1 MNDPQMTQMNTD
13 EKTHPNPGRKS
24 GDDVGGAP
32 PVDVPATCV
41 AGSVGGPNPKSKIQN
56 PKSPRLTH
64 MALAVCAAAMF
75 AALAPPSARA
85 QATDLVLRYRLIELP
100 AADGGQ
106 SRAYSLNSTGQVVG
120 WVEAD
125 GTRHSAVWHNRVTT
139 DLHGVVHFVL
149 EHPYPLYDQDYGEA
163 YHISDADQ
171 IVGTART
178 TIKRGDE
185 EIIVTHAYVLRP
197 AVLTD
202 LATPFPGDALTN
214 LGTFGDPGW
223 AHDSAAVGVSNRGH
237 VVGWADRLDRTM
249 RAFLVVPQNG
259 QFFVDDNADNVN
271 DLMQDLGTLS
281 AFADPVSSATAV
293 NDAGQ
298 VTGYAY
304 TVTSDGKSAY
314 RAFLINPIDTDADGV
329 GDVWYAGA
337 SGVNTLMTDLGT
349 LGGLNS
355 WGRDINDAGE
365 VVGET
370 DYDAATGAHYTRAFH
385 WKAGVT
391 ADLGTLRT
399 DRTAGFSAASAIN
412 NNGVIVGWAENDNA
426 DRRAFV
432 HANGQMQD
440 LNDLLYLIDEEGYAV
455 TPSIDLSEARDIND
469 DGVITGW
476 GTIHGTGGTQTRGFL
491 LNPVLVS
498 LTELETLDPN
508 KPGTQPP
515 TQATAGTN
523 YSSDFTYGPPGAET
537 PAGADVTDDG
547 APAADTTPL
556 NFCAPATTAFVPLT
570 FLGLLGLAVVRR
582 RRSR

>member
-1 MNDPQMTQMNTD
+1 MTQMNSDRTINFGFWILD
-13 EKTHPNPGRKS
+13 FGL
-24 GDDVGGAP
+24 AP
-32 PVDVPATCV
+32 P
-41 AGSVGGPNPKSKIQN
+41 PNQKLKIQN
-56 PKSPRLTH
+56 PKLRRWAPAVLAAQVV
-64 MALAVCAAAMF
+64 ALFVTLGPP
-75 AALAPPSARA
+75 AALA

-100 AADGGQ
+100 AAGGGQ
-106 SRAYSLNSTGQVVG
+106 SRAYALNNTGQIVG
-120 WVEAD
+120 WVEAE

-149 EHPYPLYDQDYGEA
+149 LHPYPLYDQDYGEA

-178 TIKRGDE
+178 TIQRGAE
-185 EIIVTHAYVLRP
+185 EIIFTHAYVLRP

-237 VVGWADRLDRTM
+237 IVGWADRLDRTM
-249 RAFLVVPQNG
+249 RAFLVVPQDG
-259 QFFVDDNADNVN
+259 QFYLDANADNVN

-281 AFADPVSSATAV
+281 ASADPVSSATAV

-298 VTGYAY
+298 VTSYAY

-314 RAFLINPIDTDADGV
+314 RAFLINPADTDADGV

-337 SGVNTLMTDLGT
+337 NGVNTLMTDLGT

-370 DYDAATGAHYTRAFH
+370 DYDAPNGAHYTRAFH
-385 WKAGVT
+385 WKAGT
-391 ADLGTLRT
+391 TTDLGTLRT
-399 DRTAGFSAASAIN
+399 DRAAGFSAASAIN
-412 NNGVIVGWAENDNA
+412 NNGVMVGWAENDNA
-426 DRRAFV
+426 DRRAFIYSG
-432 HANGQMQD
+432 GQMQD

-455 TPSIDLSEARDIND
+455 TPTIDLSEARDIND

-476 GTIHGTGGTQTRGFL
+476 GTIHGTNGTQARGFV

-498 LTELETLDPN
+498 LTELQALDPN
-508 KPGTQPP
+508 QPGTQPP

-537 PAGADVTDDG
+537 PAGADVTVG
-547 APAADTTPL
+547 GEAAAEPTPL
-556 NFCAPATTAFVPLT
+556 NFCAPATTTFVPLT
-570 FLGLLGLAVVRR
+570 FAGLLGLVAVRR